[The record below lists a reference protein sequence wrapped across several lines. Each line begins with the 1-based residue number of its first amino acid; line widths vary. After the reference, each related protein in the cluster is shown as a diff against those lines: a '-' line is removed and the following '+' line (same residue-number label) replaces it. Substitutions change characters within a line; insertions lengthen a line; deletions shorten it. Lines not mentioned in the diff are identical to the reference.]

1 MEQVSYTL
9 RLDLKDTGLVNT
21 GFRLKQGDS
30 GMKLTVSIYNRG
42 VSVFDSST
50 VPKIVFR
57 RPDGASVIANMTV
70 GSSVYEYVFVGNEL
84 QQPGVE
90 IMDVKFTLP
99 NDRRESTLSCSFIV
113 VPDTITPNAHGS
125 GIYDNDLSEWL
136 AEILEH
142 ASELKGIESITKTGS
157 SGYIDT
163 YTILYSDGS
172 TDTFQVTNGHDGKS
186 AYEYAVEG
194 GYEGTEEEFAEYIAD
209 IPEYVDDAEAAAT
222 LSESYA
228 KGGTNTRTGENT
240 DNSYY
245 YSQQSLASSQEAEAQ
260 ADRAEFYAD
269 FVTPHFII
277 ANNRLYMRDD
287 AGVEF
292 TVANNRLYIKS
303 A

>member
-42 VSVFDSST
+42 VSVFDSYT

-57 RPDGASVIANMTV
+57 RPDGASVMANMTV

-113 VPDTITPNAHGS
+113 VPDTITPNTHGS
-125 GIYDNDLSEWL
+125 DIYDNDLSEWL

-172 TDTFQVTNGHDGKS
+172 TDTFQITNGKS
-186 AYEYAVEG
+186 AYDYAVEG

-277 ANNRLYMRDD
+277 VNNRLYMRDD